1 MWSSF
6 NLRVGTPAQNIRVL
20 ISTAGQATWVLSPP
34 YCSSVKSPACNQ
46 DGGGI
51 FNSNKSQSWTA
62 GSYNILGLESNLYPD
77 DYGGSY
83 GFDTV
88 ALGIS
93 NATKGPSLSNQV
105 VAGIEASYWFFMG
118 MFGLGSQPT
127 NLTNF
132 DNPHP
137 SFLSTLKTRN
147 IIPSLSWSYTAGAP
161 YQLKGFFGSLVFGG
175 YDRSRFIPNNVSFSL
190 GPDISR
196 DLVVGLQSITAIDS
210 SGSNTSMLSS
220 PILTFID
227 STVPYIYLPVPACH
241 AFEKTF
247 GLIWDQE
254 THMYL
259 VDDKIHE
266 NLMKMNPNFTFTIGD
281 SKESESTVD
290 IVLPYASFDLV
301 ANPPL
306 IKDTNTRYFPLKQAA
321 NDSQYTLGRT
331 FLQES
336 YLIMNYE
343 HNNFS
348 VFQSRFEDDL
358 EEDIVAIPPN
368 QLEKGLANKISAS
381 PPTIPRHNGSSNTL
395 TTHTA
400 PVQIHT
406 RAATIS
412 ISPSAATG
420 SPTSNHTL
428 PTTTAQSHSS
438 GSIPRVVTAG
448 IVFGTVAISIVGFL
462 IVAFAVRRWR
472 FPYSKGEVAG
482 SSIADEAL
490 MKPEKPERQIVFSVQ
505 EIATN
510 SICGFKEMPDSGKA
524 ELEGEG
530 GLGESGRGSLEFAR
544 IGDSVIFRS
553 SSHQDVKEIFMRND
567 SEATRRLAIYLSA
580 EGTPSLWVRHCMLRI
595 SVNRIRS
602 PQSGLPKSL
611 VLDRQLPSTRLRN
624 SLWTRRKSF

>member
-1 MWSSF
+1 
-6 NLRVGTPAQNIRVL
+6 
-20 ISTAGQATWVLSPP
+20 
-34 YCSSVKSPACNQ
+34 
-46 DGGGI
+46 
-51 FNSNKSQSWTA
+51 
-62 GSYNILGLESNLYPD
+62 
-77 DYGGSY
+77 
-83 GFDTV
+83 
-88 ALGIS
+88 
-93 NATKGPSLSNQV
+93 
-105 VAGIEASYWFFMG
+105 
-118 MFGLGSQPT
+118 
-127 NLTNF
+127 
-132 DNPHP
+132 
-137 SFLSTLKTRN
+137 
-147 IIPSLSWSYTAGAP
+147 
-161 YQLKGFFGSLVFGG
+161 
-175 YDRSRFIPNNVSFSL
+175 
-190 GPDISR
+190 
-196 DLVVGLQSITAIDS
+196 
-210 SGSNTSMLSS
+210 
-220 PILTFID
+220 
-227 STVPYIYLPVPACH
+227 
-241 AFEKTF
+241 
-247 GLIWDQE
+247 
-254 THMYL
+254 
-259 VDDKIHE
+259 
-266 NLMKMNPNFTFTIGD
+266 
-281 SKESESTVD
+281 
-290 IVLPYASFDLV
+290 
-301 ANPPL
+301 
-306 IKDTNTRYFPLKQAA
+306 
-321 NDSQYTLGRT
+321 
-331 FLQES
+331 
-336 YLIMNYE
+336 MNYE